1 MLDGVK
7 VWDAVSVD
15 VIEDDKVF
23 LEENVE
29 VGHVVI
35 VFDIF
40 ELAVPELLTV
50 DVFELDEV
58 FVSV

>member
-1 MLDGVK
+1 VLDGVK

>member
-1 MLDGVK
+1 
-7 VWDAVSVD
+7 
-15 VIEDDKVF
+15 

-29 VGHVVI
+29 LGHVVI